1 MMNLWISVRRTVAP
15 VVVGALMAS
24 RVGHLLD
31 PVLTA
36 EAVVAVLAAGYYLVV
51 RLLEQV
57 GAPGASLLLGGGMP
71 PHYEM
76 DTDLLP

>member
-1 MMNLWISVRRTVAP
+1 VP

-24 RVGHLLD
+24 AAGPLLD
-31 PVLTA
+31 EVLLT
-36 EAVVAVLAAGYYLVV
+36 EAVVAVFATVYYVAV
-51 RLLEQV
+51 RLLEQANV
-57 GAPGASLLLGGGMP
+57 AWASLLLGGGTP